1 MVPGDKPLRKVL
13 CADFG
18 PLRTLRGSW
27 TEKYKLDM
35 KKVDDDVEKSAAAEK
50 AAKDQNYEAAGKLGV
65 VKAEYRDKDSS
76 WNKAKATMEA
86 KTADAEKQA
95 RAAASTAGH
104 PFMR

>member
-1 MVPGDKPLRKVL
+1 M
-13 CADFG
+13 
-18 PLRTLRGSW
+18 RTLRGSW

-95 RAAASTAGH
+95 RAAVSTAGH